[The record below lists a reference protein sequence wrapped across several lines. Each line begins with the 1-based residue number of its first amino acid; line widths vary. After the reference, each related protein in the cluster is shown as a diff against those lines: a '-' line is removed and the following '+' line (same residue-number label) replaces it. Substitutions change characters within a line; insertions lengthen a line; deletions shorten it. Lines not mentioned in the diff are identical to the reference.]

1 MLYGVRWLEY
11 GDSNSNRGIE
21 KNMNEHIIVTPNEI
35 VSMVLFISAGIIT
48 LSGAISIIGGWVTK
62 LKQPETKQNKR
73 ISDIEKR
80 VDGHDEKFK
89 EYDSYF
95 KNDSERFNTIEEEN
109 KILLKSVHALLKHEL
124 DDSDN
129 KVIIEADAKLDAY
142 LLNK

>member
-1 MLYGVRWLEY
+1 
-11 GDSNSNRGIE
+11 
-21 KNMNEHIIVTPNEI
+21 MNEHIIVTPNEI

-62 LKQPETKQNKR
+62 LKQPETRQNKR